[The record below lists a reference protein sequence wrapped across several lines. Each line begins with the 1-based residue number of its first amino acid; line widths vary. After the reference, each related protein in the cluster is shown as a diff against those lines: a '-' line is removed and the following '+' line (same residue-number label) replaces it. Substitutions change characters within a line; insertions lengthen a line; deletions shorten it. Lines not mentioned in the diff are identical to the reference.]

1 MEASAL
7 PCKPCYGFAR
17 SEAESRP
24 ASMEASALPC
34 KPCYGFVR
42 SEAEADSKLYNII
55 KGVGLGLD
63 LGSAGAKRGRIL
75 VRNFSRVGCATLAR
89 QHTSCATRSGLT
101 QTGSGWCMM
110 FVRLG
115 FAHFPNKIHPSDLG
129 TMAD

>member
-7 PCKPCYGFAR
+7 PRKPCYGFVR

-24 ASMEASALPC
+24 ASMEASTLPC

-42 SEAEADSKLYNII
+42 SEAEADSKLYNTI

-75 VRNFSRVGCATLAR
+75 VRNFSRVGCAILAR
-89 QHTSCATRSGLT
+89 LQTSCATRSGLT
-101 QTGSGWCMM
+101 QTGSGWCMTSLWVLI
-110 FVRLG
+110 FLLSCS
-115 FAHFPNKIHPSDLG
+115 ANIPSSMLA
-129 TMAD
+129 T